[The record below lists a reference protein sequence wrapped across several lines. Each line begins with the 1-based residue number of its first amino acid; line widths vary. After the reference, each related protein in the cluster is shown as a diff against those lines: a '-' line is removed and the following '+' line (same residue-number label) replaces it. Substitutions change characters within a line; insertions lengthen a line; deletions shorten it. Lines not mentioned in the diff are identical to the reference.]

1 MSKGK
6 SDKLVEPFDSE
17 LEDEYFDAA
26 FDLAFDEA
34 FHQAVSAPSASHT
47 ESMQQSWQ
55 KVHRE
60 INRIGL
66 RKKRIRTLRL
76 SVVVA
81 ASVTIGAVIFSLPSG
96 TQAVSPFV
104 QSIKDWGNGMKS
116 IIIEDRTTHLG
127 LIRQQPKRL
136 HHQKPAWTTFLKYK
150 KKRL

>member
-6 SDKLVEPFDSE
+6 SDKNVERFDSE

-66 RKKRIRTLRL
+66 RKKNTYL
-76 SVVVA
+76 
-81 ASVTIGAVIFSLPSG
+81 
-96 TQAVSPFV
+96 
-104 QSIKDWGNGMKS
+104 
-116 IIIEDRTTHLG
+116 
-127 LIRQQPKRL
+127 
-136 HHQKPAWTTFLKYK
+136 TTFSCRSCVRDHRSRNLQPAVRYASGIPFCTIHQG
-150 KKRL
+150 LGQWHEIHYH